1 MREEEKEEGKEKDW
15 EGGIRDGRRNK
26 ENKRLA
32 WKKNQKLNFI
42 FNAQNML
49 AKIEINSSK
58 NR

>member
-32 WKKNQKLNFI
+32 WNKKT
-42 FNAQNML
+42 
-49 AKIEINSSK
+49 
-58 NR
+58 